1 MSHPLIERL
10 TATLG
15 YPLLDA
21 AGLDRQVQAQP
32 FSVLFFAGD
41 PRRFPEAL
49 DVAVIL
55 PELVKAFPQL
65 APALI
70 ASADEAGLQGR
81 YGFSVWPSLV
91 FLKEGRYLGSLSR
104 VLNWGEYLERIPLI
118 LAGEPEVLPR
128 IPVLSLD
135 GGASSSCSQM
145 EASEP

>member
-1 MSHPLIERL
+1 MTHPLIERL
-10 TATLG
+10 TTTLG

-65 APALI
+65 NPALI
-70 ASADEAGLQGR
+70 EGDSERVLQER
-81 YGFSVWPSLV
+81 YGFSVWPALV

-104 VLNWGEYLERIPLI
+104 VLNWGEYLERIPSI
-118 LAGEPEVLPR
+118 LAGTPEELPR
-128 IPVLSLD
+128 LPVLSPES
-135 GGASSSCSQM
+135 GAPSCSQM
-145 EASEP
+145 EISES